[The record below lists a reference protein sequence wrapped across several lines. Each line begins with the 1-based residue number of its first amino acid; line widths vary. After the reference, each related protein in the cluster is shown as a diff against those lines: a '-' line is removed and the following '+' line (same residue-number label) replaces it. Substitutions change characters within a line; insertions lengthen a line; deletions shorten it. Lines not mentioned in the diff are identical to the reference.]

1 MEPGNKK
8 RPMSPKTPDNGES
21 NPLASQWQVRQDAR
35 HELAL
40 LKSQSDDAILVMAR
54 SVRGFAALERLY
66 DFYISR
72 EVKDTLQLSF
82 GHRSMF
88 RATADQ
94 KKTAAE
100 DGPSLV
106 YSLGPTG
113 QFSTI
118 LYPVK
123 SDLGRPYEDHLFLQ
137 IGASSAT
144 KLIEGMP
151 NDLRLMVAYAH
162 VTSIDMSATWSE
174 RARIWLLRLLCHRG
188 QDGKFR
194 KAPIWSAMLG
204 FAGFGARTFATASIL
219 SLLKPLG
226 LVLLLIV
233 LAWFGWD
240 SLASLVRELG

>member
-1 MEPGNKK
+1 MTA
-8 RPMSPKTPDNGES
+8 TPPDDS
-21 NPLASQWQVRQDAR
+21 DRNPLLEQWQVRRDAR

-40 LKSQSDDAILVMAR
+40 LRSQSDDAILAMGR
-54 SVRGFAALERLY
+54 NVRGFVALEGLY
-66 DFYISR
+66 SFYVSR

-88 RATADQ
+88 RTTVDQ

-100 DGPSLV
+100 AGPSLV

-123 SDLGRPYEDHLFLQ
+123 SDLARPHEDHLFLQ
-137 IGASSAT
+137 IGATSAT

-151 NDLRLMVAYAH
+151 KDVRLMVAYAH
-162 VTSIDMSATWSE
+162 VSSIDMTATRGE
-174 RARIWLLRLLCHRG
+174 RARIWLLRQLCHRG

-194 KAPIWSAMLG
+194 KAPIWSALLG
-204 FAGFGARTFATASIL
+204 FAGFGARTFATASLL

-226 LVLLLIV
+226 LGLLLILLV
-233 LAWFGWD
+233 WLGWE
-240 SLASLVRELG
+240 SLASLVQQLG